1 MKENL
6 KTLNELHENLKKLEP
21 FKQEDKARLDKK
33 FRLEFNYNSNHME
46 GNTLTY
52 GETEL
57 LLIFGETKGNH
68 TLREYQETKAHDAAF
83 SFI

>member
-1 MKENL
+1 MKN
-6 KTLNELHENLKKLEP
+6 TLDKVDELALSLQALLPIKPEY
-21 FKQEDKARLDKK
+21 KQKLDKK

-57 LLIFGETKGNH
+57 LLFFDETKGNH
-68 TLREYQETKAHDAAF
+68 SLRDSRNEWKGMMLL
-83 SFI
+83 SN